1 MPPRSKALLT
11 TTALGLMTLGLGL
24 LTAKKID
31 FMTADLGRH
40 LANGRW
46 LPLDWAVLSTNF
58 YAHDYAMTAFVN
70 HHWLSGMAFH
80 ATEVAFGFPGLSL
93 AYLAM
98 VCTAF
103 ALMATLAV
111 RQGGAALG
119 LSLSFLVLP
128 LVAFRT
134 EVRPEGFSYLL
145 AAVFLWVLTNY
156 RSGRYGRFA
165 LVLLP
170 LLLILWVNLHIYFIF
185 GLGMLLCFSV
195 EAAIRHR
202 FKSRPALQ
210 SATAARD
217 LAATLAASLLATL
230 VNPFGWYL
238 ALLPLHIFD
247 NYGYL
252 IAENQSVWFLERLGM
267 SFPVF
272 IPLYAT
278 TALFWLALL
287 GRSWR
292 SVSRLPCAALSIA
305 ALFSVMALLGI
316 RNISLFG
323 LFALPALAELL
334 KPPRHRLS
342 FGLALVLAVAANCL
356 FLDKSWQQL
365 SERFGIGL
373 VDPTHSAATF
383 FKKNQIKG
391 PVFNNYDIGGYL
403 IYHLYPEVPPFV
415 DNRPEAYPPGFFQAT
430 YVPMQQDE
438 VQWELQNTRF
448 QFNSIFFYWHD
459 MTPAAQAFLLARVQ
473 DQAWVPV
480 YVDAAAL
487 ILVRNT
493 AANQSLISRYQI
505 PRERFSTRR

>member
-46 LPLDWAVLSTNF
+46 LPLDATVLSTNF

-70 HHWLSGMAFH
+70 HHWLSGMVFH
-80 ATEVAFGFPGLSL
+80 ATERALGFSGLSL
-93 AYLAM
+93 VYLAII
-98 VCTAF
+98 CTAF

-119 LSLSFLVLP
+119 LSLSLLVLP

-145 AAVFLWVLTNY
+145 AAVFLWILTNY
-156 RSGRYGRFA
+156 RNGRYGRSA
-165 LVLLP
+165 LGLLP

-185 GLGMLLCFSV
+185 GLGILLCYCV
-195 EAAIRHR
+195 EAAIRHY
-202 FKSRPALQ
+202 FIPETAVQ
-210 SATAARD
+210 PATAARD
-217 LAATLAASLLATL
+217 LAATLGASLVAAL
-230 VNPFGWYL
+230 VNPFSWHL

-272 IPLYAT
+272 VPLYAT
-278 TALFWLALL
+278 TGLFWLALL
-287 GRSWR
+287 ARPWR
-292 SVSRLPCAALSIA
+292 SARELPWAAVSVA

-323 LFALPALAELL
+323 LFALPALAASL
-334 KPPRHRLS
+334 KARRHRFSL
-342 FGLALVLAVAANCL
+342 GLVLVLAVAANWL
-356 FLDKSWQQL
+356 YLDKAWQQL
-365 SERFGIGL
+365 PERFGIGL
-373 VDPTHSAATF
+373 VDPQHSAATF
-383 FKKNQIKG
+383 FKSNHIKG
-391 PVFNNYDIGGYL
+391 PIFNNYDIGGYL

-415 DNRPEAYPPGFFQAT
+415 DNRPEAYPPGFFQDI

-438 VQWELQNTRF
+438 VQWQQKNAHF

-459 MTPAAQAFLLARVQ
+459 MTPAAQAFLLARVH
-473 DQAWVPV
+473 DDAWVPI
-480 YVDAAAL
+480 YVDAEAL

-493 AANQSLISRYQI
+493 AANQELISRYQI
-505 PRERFSTRR
+505 PRERFSTRQ